1 MRKTRQICVGN
12 VAVGGGAPISIQ
24 SMCNT
29 DTHDVTTTLRQITEL
44 ADAGCQIIR
53 IAVPDQ
59 HAVKALKKI
68 VSDSP
73 IPVIAD
79 IHFDSKLA
87 IEAIEAGADAI
98 RINPGNIGSQRR
110 VGQIA
115 ESAKKYAIPIRVGVN
130 SGSLEKDIRKEFAG
144 VTPAGLVKSALRHCD
159 FLEKVG
165 FFDIKVSLKSSNVL
179 DTFKAYSLFAEKS
192 NYPLHLGITEAGTVF
207 NGTVKSAVGIGALL
221 LNGIGDTI
229 RVSLTADPVLEV
241 KTAIKILEAAGL
253 RTPQFEIISCPT
265 CGRTK
270 IDIIKLADEL
280 ESQFNKIPLGN
291 KTLKI
296 AVMGCAVNG
305 PGEAR
310 EADYGIA
317 GGVDCGVVFSHGK
330 VIENVPQ
337 NKLIDRLIEEIKKD
351 C

>member
-1 MRKTRQICVGN
+1 MKKNRQIFVGN
-12 VAVGGGAPISIQ
+12 IAVGGGAPVSVQ

-29 DTHDVTTTLRQITEL
+29 DTRDVKATLKQISEL

-53 IAVPDQ
+53 VAVPD
-59 HAVKALKKI
+59 KPALEAFGKI
-68 VSDSP
+68 VLNSV

-79 IHFDSKLA
+79 IHFDNQLA
-87 IEAIEAGADAI
+87 IAAIEAGAHGI
-98 RINPGNIGSQRR
+98 RINPGNIGSQSKVRE
-110 VGQIA
+110 IA
-115 ESAKKYAIPIRVGVN
+115 QSAKKHNISIRVGVN
-130 SGSLEKDIRKEFAG
+130 SGSLEKDIRKEYAG
-144 VTPAGLVKSALRHCD
+144 VTPEGLVKSALRHCA
-159 FLEKVG
+159 FLEKIG
-165 FFDIKVSLKSSNVL
+165 FSDIKVSLKSSNVL
-179 DTFKAYSLFAEKS
+179 DTFKAYSLFSEKS
-192 NYPLHLGITEAGTVF
+192 DYPLHLGITEAGTIF

-229 RVSLTADPVLEV
+229 RVSLTADPILEV

-280 ESQFNKIPLGN
+280 ENRLATIDFGE

-317 GGVDCGVVFSHGK
+317 GGVDSGVLFLHGR

-337 NKLIDRLIEEIKKD
+337 DKLIDRLILEINKD
-351 C
+351 L